1 MGVLCNN
8 AERASGCK
16 TDLPCVT
23 AGKEEGRSD
32 TKAIHVAS
40 FVATQ

>member
-8 AERASGCK
+8 AECASGCK

-23 AGKEEGRSD
+23 AREEGRSD
-32 TKAIHVAS
+32 TKALHVAS
-40 FVATQ
+40 FVGTQ